1 MKVLLVYPQLPLSF
15 WSLPEA
21 TRFSSAK
28 ALNAPLAPLTIA
40 ALLPKEWDIQFID
53 CNVQPITEKDWQW
66 ADTLMVSGMAVQ
78 RTGFKELIQEGKER
92 GLLTISG
99 GPFPSLMAEELKK
112 FGCDIIFQG
121 EMENCT
127 QPLLDAIQAGTT
139 GQVIRNDS
147 KPDLASTPIPR
158 YDLIN
163 VNDYNSFMVQ
173 TARGCPFNCEF
184 CDIAGL
190 YGKQTRYK
198 SPEQVLAELE
208 NLYQIGARGVIL
220 IADDNFIGNKK
231 NAKTI
236 CKELIK
242 WNRKRHEPFSY
253 ITQTSV
259 NLGQDMEMIDL
270 MTAANFSEV
279 FIGLESPEEE
289 ILTANEKHQNVSN
302 PLLES
307 VENIKRNGLSVI
319 GSFILGFDNEKKGA
333 GRRICDFVDKT
344 SIPTV
349 MINLLTAPAG
359 TKLKDRLLREG
370 RIREQFLE
378 LHTGEFFTNLP
389 NFTTTRPLE
398 EIVEE
403 YIETYEYLYYPPR
416 FFKRTYTF
424 CLNVRPTRKATAT
437 ANGTLAEDTTPP
449 STSAPLRRQVEDI
462 IRFFV
467 FSWRHGIVAPYRSQY
482 WKQLYGMKKQNP
494 SRLKKYIVHCIKGD
508 SLMMLSKTMRKDME
522 ILLDNRKKMFNEH
535 KTKE

>member
-1 MKVLLVYPQLPLSF
+1 MNVLLVYPQLPLSF

-40 ALLPKEWDIQFID
+40 ALLPKAWEVRFID
-53 CNVQPITEKDWQW
+53 CNVRDITENDWQW

-78 RTGFKELIQEGKER
+78 RAGFQKVIQEGKQR

-99 GPFPSLMAEELKK
+99 GPFPSLMAEELEK

-121 EMENCT
+121 EIENCT
-127 QPLLDAIQAGTT
+127 QALFDAIQSGEK
-139 GQVIRNDS
+139 GQVIRNS
-147 KPDLASTPIPR
+147 NKPDLASTPIPR

-163 VNDYNSFMVQ
+163 INDYNSFMVQ
-173 TARGCPFNCEF
+173 TARGCPFSCEF

-190 YGKQTRYK
+190 YGKKTRYK
-198 SPEQVLAELE
+198 SPAQVITELE
-208 NLYQIGARGVIL
+208 HLYQAGARGVIL

-231 NAKTI
+231 NAKAI
-236 CKELIK
+236 CNELIK

-289 ILTANEKHQNVSN
+289 ILTANDKHQNVAN

-307 VENIKRNGLSVI
+307 VENIKRNGLSVV

-333 GRRICDFVDKT
+333 GKRICDFVDKA

-349 MINLLTAPAG
+349 MMNLLTAPAG
-359 TKLKDRLLREG
+359 TKLKDRLIREG
-370 RIREQFLE
+370 RMREQFLE

-403 YIETYEYLYYPPR
+403 YIEAYEYLYYPPR
-416 FFKRTYTF
+416 FFERAYTF
-424 CLNVRPTRKATAT
+424 CLNVRPTRKATAA
-437 ANGTLAEDTTPP
+437 ANGTLPEDKTPP
-449 STSAPLRRQVEDI
+449 AAPSPFLRQIEDLI
-462 IRFFV
+462 IFLA
-467 FSWRHGIVAPYRSQY
+467 FSWRHGIVAPYRFQY

-494 SRLKKYIVHCIKGD
+494 SRLKKYIVHCVKGD
-508 SLMMLSKTMRKDME
+508 SLMTLSKTMRKDME
-522 ILLDNRKKMFNEH
+522 ALLENRKKLLNEER
-535 KTKE
+535 TPQ